1 MANHPFGQ
9 VGSQREPARGK
20 FTHAV
25 LVESQR
31 GHQPG
36 HCRQQ
41 QVKLR
46 HGIHDGLL
54 IFLQVAVIG
63 QRLCLQRR
71 QEASEVTDKAAGL
84 AAGKFRNV
92 RILLLRHDGRAGR
105 PRIIKGDVSVFRRA
119 PIDNFFRK
127 SGHVDGNLGQHECG
141 FGGEV
146 TSRSAIQGVLCGGI
160 EAELFRNGFRIQL
173 QGGAG

>member
-20 FTHAV
+20 FAHAV

-46 HGIHDGLL
+46 HRINDGLL

-84 AAGKFRNV
+84 AAGELRNV
-92 RILLLRHDGRAGR
+92 RILLLRHDGRASR
-105 PRIIKGDVSVFRRA
+105 PRIIEGDIAKFGRA
-119 PIDNFFRK
+119 PVDNFFRK
-127 SGHVDGNLGQHECG
+127 SGHVDGNLGQDESRL
-141 FGGEV
+141 GGEV
-146 TSRSAIQGVLCGGI
+146 TSRCAIQGVLRGGI
-160 EAELFRNGFRIQL
+160 KAELLRNGFRI
-173 QGGAG
+173 